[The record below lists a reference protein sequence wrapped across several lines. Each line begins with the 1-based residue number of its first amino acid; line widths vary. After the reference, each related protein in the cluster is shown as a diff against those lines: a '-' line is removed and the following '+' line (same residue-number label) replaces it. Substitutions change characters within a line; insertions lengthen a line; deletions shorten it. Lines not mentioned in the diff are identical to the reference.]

1 MFNNVYMDP
10 GVVVAVLGSAEGK
23 QSGSLFFSSE
33 LLSTML
39 LFCDAA
45 SLARF
50 QWVSRQ
56 CKSDVID
63 AFKVAVAVWGFP
75 EEILVAGKSAGLTAE
90 LRLLR
95 FTELVLLKQRLWSSH
110 AGGLLQLLRN
120 ANAAVHAAGSA
131 AIVGN
136 DWCYSGVRHLI
147 SFHGSVQ
154 SPDAP
159 GAPVGECVEY
169 MLHSHEVVLAAL
181 FNAVHGRVLPKL
193 HPGMHVQGG
202 DAIEVVAEVCLIWRD
217 LGAVF
222 SPGRGGGVHGTSV
235 IKGLLF
241 VADQGNVAARLVALN
256 SLADL
261 VVWAGPNLRPHRVLM
276 EEGVIEV
283 MLKVIKIS
291 VGVDSVEARYCT
303 GRATQILF
311 ALSSSHPAAIKTWV
325 QTAMVKQGG
334 ISVFAAARAKR
345 GHGWGGGAFFSA
357 QLLETCMHG
366 GGQVLQGY
374 DITAFYKEGVIEA
387 MACVARHGCQV
398 SRRSA
403 SSVLVSI
410 ACCSPGTKEDPR
422 DEHVFRNEIG
432 IHACLYLAGQ
442 PFDLKDANDN
452 QKMTSDGCRFG
463 ALMILSKL
471 TSMSDLCGKA
481 VVAGGGVGV
490 CAKLARIKG
499 MAFRS
504 RMCAALILIHLC
516 HNDAHAWWVDA
527 GDGIGAV
534 VEVATDDQDAEC
546 RTARSMLRLLP
557 WKRFER
563 VLLALGGRVLSVVIA
578 HPNTTLRARNTA
590 RSALNA
596 WNAKN

>member
-1 MFNNVYMDP
+1 MDP
-10 GVVVAVLGSAEGK
+10 VVVVAVPGSAEGK
-23 QSGSLFFSSE
+23 QSGALFFSTCSTE
-33 LLSTML
+33 LMSTML

-45 SLARF
+45 TLARF
-50 QWVSRQ
+50 QWVSQ
-56 CKSDVID
+56 KWKDYVIE
-63 AFKVAVAVWGFP
+63 ALSVACAVRGFP
-75 EEILVAGKSAGLTAE
+75 IEILVAGKSAGLTTE

-95 FTELVLLKQRLWSSH
+95 FAELVLLKERLWSSH

-120 ANAAVHAAGSA
+120 ANAVVHAAGRA
-131 AIVGN
+131 AIVGT

-154 SPDAP
+154 SPGAFS

-181 FNAVHGRVLPKL
+181 FNVVHGRVLPKL
-193 HPGMHVQGG
+193 HPGRHVQGG

-222 SPGRGGGVHGTSV
+222 RPGRGGGVHGTSV

-261 VVWAGPNLRPHRVLM
+261 VVWARPNIRPHRVLI

-291 VGVDSVEARYCT
+291 NGVDSAEARYCT

-311 ALSSSHPAAIKTWV
+311 VLSSSYPASITTGV

-345 GHGWGGGAFFSA
+345 GKGWEGGAFFSA
-357 QLLETCMHG
+357 QLLETCLHG

-387 MACVARHGCQV
+387 MACVARHGCQA
-398 SRRSA
+398 SRRAA
-403 SSVLVSI
+403 SSVLISI
-410 ACCSPGTKEDPR
+410 ACCCPGNKEDPR

-442 PFDLKDANDN
+442 PLDLKDANEN
-452 QKMTSDGCRFG
+452 QKITSEGCRFG

-471 TSMSDLCGKA
+471 TIMSDLCGKA

-499 MAFRS
+499 LAFRS
-504 RMCAALILIHLC
+504 RLCAARVLIHLC
-516 HNDAHAWWVDA
+516 RNDAHISWVDA

-534 VEVATDDQDAEC
+534 VEVATDDQDVEC
-546 RTARSMLRLLP
+546 LTARSMLRLLP

-563 VLLALGGRVLSVVIA
+563 VLLALGGRVLSAVIA
-578 HPNTTLRARNTA
+578 HPNTTSGTRNTA
-590 RSALNA
+590 RCVLNA